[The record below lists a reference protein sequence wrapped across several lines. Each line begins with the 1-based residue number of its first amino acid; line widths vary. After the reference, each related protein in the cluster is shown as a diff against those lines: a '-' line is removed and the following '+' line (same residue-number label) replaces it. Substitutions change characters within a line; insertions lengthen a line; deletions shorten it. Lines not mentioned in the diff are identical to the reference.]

1 MFSSISASMAISV
14 NLVTYRWSQ
23 DAILHKNYVYEAPI
37 EWEIDK
43 NIA

>member
-1 MFSSISASMAISV
+1 MAFSV

-23 DAILHKNYVYEAPI
+23 DAILHKNCVYEAPI